1 LSISAVRQGRV
12 GLFVLTREERTALS
26 GVTNISKTG
35 PLNRRSLRFGR
46 DDKGRGSA
54 FRGEWLAVAA
64 WVIFM
69 KRGQECSE
77 RLIFLTSLLLHNH
90 LETECIPHTMWA
102 PLYLPGKL

>member
-1 LSISAVRQGRV
+1 VRQGRV

-46 DDKGRGSA
+46 YDKGRGSA

-64 WVIFM
+64 WIILM

-77 RLIFLTSLLLHNH
+77 RLIFLTSPLLHNH
-90 LETECIPHTMWA
+90 LETGCI
-102 PLYLPGKL
+102 